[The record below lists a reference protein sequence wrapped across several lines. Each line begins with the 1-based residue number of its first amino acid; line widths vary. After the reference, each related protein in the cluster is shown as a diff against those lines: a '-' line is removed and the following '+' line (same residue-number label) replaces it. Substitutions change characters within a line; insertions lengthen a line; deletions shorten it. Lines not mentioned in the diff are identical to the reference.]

1 MKLIETIRNVLYN
14 ISKEVKIL
22 GLLTAEELQK
32 HLNIS
37 RTTLWRLRKEGLPHK
52 KIGHK
57 TIRYDLE
64 EVEKWLEEQNK

>member
-1 MKLIETIRNVLYN
+1 
-14 ISKEVKIL
+14 VKIL

-37 RTTLWRLRKEGLPHK
+37 RTTLWRLRKEGLPHT